1 MGSGRRCTAVRIAFF
16 HNHPSGGAARA
27 LHELGQQLAPRHDV
41 DVYTLATGDEEA
53 LSSADYARKV
63 TSIPFEERHPIRLGF
78 YLNDW
83 RRYRDLSALERAS
96 RDAAKAIDAEAYDVV
111 LANACRFL
119 QSPAVLPYLT
129 TPSAYYCHEPPRRF
143 LQQVCA
149 EDVGPLTTYQR
160 LRSWWHKPARIQLD
174 SVIKR
179 RDRRNFAA
187 AGAVLTNSRF
197 TADLIGRYYGR
208 EATVCRLGVDAE
220 RFHPADATRGDYVLS
235 VGALEPHKGFDF
247 LVRSV
252 GLLTEESRPELR
264 IVANYV
270 NPGVATDLRRLAE
283 ARGVSLSVMEA
294 VDEDELVAQYQQA
307 RVFAY
312 APHEEPFGLAV
323 LEAMA
328 CGLPVVAV
336 AEGGVLESIR
346 PGESG
351 LVTNRE
357 EQAFAEALSRVTS
370 DGELAQS
377 LGGAGRRSAVTDWTW
392 DAAGRRLESHLA
404 DVAGAD
410 SEVLSALPDTTSA
423 QGARSES

>member
-1 MGSGRRCTAVRIAFF
+1 MGSGGRRTAVRIAFF

-27 LHELGQQLAPRHDV
+27 LHELGKQLAQRHDV

-53 LSSADYARKV
+53 LSSADYAGKV
-63 TSIPFEERHPIRLGF
+63 TSIPFEERRPIRLGI

-83 RRYRDLSALERAS
+83 RRYRDLSDLERAS
-96 RDAAKAIDAEAYDVV
+96 RVAATAIDAGAYDIV

-119 QSPAVLPYLT
+119 QSPAVLPFLT
-129 TPSAYYCHEPPRRF
+129 TPSVYYCHEPPRRF
-143 LQQVCA
+143 LQRVCGENA
-149 EDVGPLTTYQR
+149 GPLTTYQR
-160 LRSWWHKPARIQLD
+160 LRSWWHRPARIVLD

-197 TADLIGRYYGR
+197 TAKTIRRYYGR
-208 EATVCRLGVDAE
+208 EATVCRLGVDAN
-220 RFHPADATRGDYVLS
+220 RFHPGDARHGDYVLS

-247 LVRSV
+247 LIRSV
-252 GLLTEESRPELR
+252 GLLPEGARPELR

-283 ARGVSLSVMEA
+283 GRRVPLTIMEA
-294 VDEDELVAQYQQA
+294 VGEGELVALYQQA

-328 CGLPVVAV
+328 CGLPVVTV
-336 AEGGVLESIR
+336 AEGGVLESVR
-346 PGESG
+346 SGENG
-351 LVTNRE
+351 LLTERDERE
-357 EQAFAEALSRVTS
+357 FADALSRVFA
-370 DGELAQS
+370 DRQFAQS
-377 LGGAGRRSAVTDWTW
+377 LGGAGRRLAVTDWSW

-404 DVAGAD
+404 DAASAD
-410 SEVLSALPDTTSA
+410 SRMPSASPDTTSGQPTHA
-423 QGARSES
+423 GS